1 MARVARRQMTCAVR
15 LITSTPGTFSLLALP
30 LLAVTLGDPLG
41 KYLVPSKPYWMSVL
55 LEVIA

>member
-15 LITSTPGTFSLLALP
+15 LTTSTPGTFSLLALS

-41 KYLVPSKPYWMSVL
+41 KYP
-55 LEVIA
+55 ANHTG